1 MAKKIYSDSI
11 QITTPNLSLEIDKN
25 TGRVSATSSYSGNTK
40 NCSASA
46 SFIAYT
52 VGSYSTTTT
61 ASVDNNCILVNANLT
76 TLTLPTSPPN
86 GLFLII
92 RKTNNTS
99 FLDTTTISGTPS
111 SIKMMFT
118 STSVSTPTPVTSF
131 TMVSNG
137 AYMFVHYNGT
147 WYGL

>member
-1 MAKKIYSDSI
+1 MAKKTYSDSI
-11 QITTPNLSLEIDKN
+11 QITTPNLSLEIDKT
-25 TGRVSATSSYSGNTK
+25 TGRLSAT
-40 NCSASA
+40 CSASA

-61 ASVDNNCILVNANLT
+61 ASVDNNCILVNANST

-92 RKTNNTS
+92 RKTNS
-99 FLDTTTISGTPS
+99 VSADQTTTISGTPS

-118 STSVSTPTPVTSF
+118 GSSISTPTPVTSF
-131 TMVSNG
+131 KMTSNG
-137 AYMFVHYNGT
+137 SYMFVHYNGT